1 MQSKMEDKDF
11 QATVMHFGY
20 ETLSQEAKEDLCSME
35 SEERETIQHLNGIRF
50 LMLLMNLFDC

>member
-1 MQSKMEDKDF
+1 MEDKDF